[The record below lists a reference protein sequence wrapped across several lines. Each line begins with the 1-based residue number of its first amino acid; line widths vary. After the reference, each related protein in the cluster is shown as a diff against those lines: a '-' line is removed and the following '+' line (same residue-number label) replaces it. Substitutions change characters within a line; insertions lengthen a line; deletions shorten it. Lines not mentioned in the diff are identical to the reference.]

1 MLEEIKK
8 EIVTKYLAEIRAG
21 RHRGHFV
28 YKPRIGLMYKKP
40 VQEMMKCILATL
52 DLEDDD
58 LLATAEPI
66 ITFDKRH
73 KGVEL
78 VVRDF
83 RIKRH

>member
-28 YKPRIGLMYKKP
+28 YKLDVRLMYKKP
-40 VQEMMKCILATL
+40 VQDLMRCLLATL
-52 DLEDDD
+52 SLEEDD
-58 LLATAEPI
+58 LLATVEPI

-73 KGVEL
+73 GVAM

>member
-8 EIVTKYLAEIRAG
+8 EIITKYLAEIRAG

-28 YKPRIGLMYKKP
+28 YKPSVGLMYKKP
-40 VQEMMKCILATL
+40 VQEMMKCLLATL
-52 DLEDDD
+52 NLEDDD
-58 LLATAEPI
+58 LLATVVPI
-66 ITFDKRH
+66 ITFNKRH
-73 KGVEL
+73 GVAM